1 MVEVKECVGLN
12 NCLKRY
18 YEAERV
24 LQILSGA
31 GHVDYVIDDLY
42 ENGFSAKRTN
52 EWCKT
57 EMYVE
62 INPDHDFIND
72 DNIFDICTVVTLV
85 VERYK

>member
-1 MVEVKECVGLN
+1 MFEMKECIGLQ
-12 NCLKRY
+12 NCINRY
-18 YEAERV
+18 NEADRV
-24 LQILSGA
+24 LHILSGA
-31 GHVDYVIDDLY
+31 GYVDYVVDQLY

-62 INPDHDFIND
+62 ISPDHDWIND